1 VSNGT
6 TGGSKPLKMVTC
18 GRCKNKTFISGDL
31 APFAT
36 EECKKCGH
44 PVMLPVMMRNF
55 ELRTIIASGGM
66 GTVYTAHDVK
76 LDREVALKMM
86 KREMVSDPEIMP
98 AFYREARASASLNH
112 TNIIHIYSF
121 DEFDGQPYFVM
132 ELADQGSLDHRI
144 ETETVVPELDV
155 LDVGIK
161 IASALASALK
171 HNLLHRDI
179 KPGNILYNH
188 EGEPKLIDFGL
199 VRAAETSNTWE
210 EHVWGTVYYV
220 APEKIERK
228 GEDFHS
234 DMYSLGGTLYH
245 ALTGHAPFEA
255 PTPEEI
261 VAAHVHTPLTP
272 PNHVVPGITH
282 LTSNALVRAMAKQP
296 ADRFANYEELQME
309 LEAARSQLL
318 VQQVRDAGQTPS
330 TKSWWRKKK

>member
-1 VSNGT
+1 
-6 TGGSKPLKMVTC
+6 MVTC
-18 GRCKNKTFISGDL
+18 GRCKAKTFISGDL
-31 APFAT
+31 APFAV
-36 EECKKCGH
+36 EACKKCGH
-44 PVMLPVMMRNF
+44 PVMLPVLLRNF

-76 LDREVALKMM
+76 LEREVALKMM
-86 KREMVSDPEIMP
+86 KREMAADPEIMQ
-98 AFYREARASASLNH
+98 AFYREARAGAALNH

-121 DEFDGQPYFVM
+121 DEFEGQPYLVM

-144 ETETVVPELDV
+144 ETEGHVPELDV

-161 IASALASALK
+161 MASALASALK

-179 KPGNILYNH
+179 KPGNILYNI

-199 VRAAETSNTWE
+199 VRAAEAGNTWE
-210 EHVWGTVYYV
+210 ENVWGTVYYV

-245 ALTGHAPFEA
+245 ALTGHVPFEA
-255 PTPEEI
+255 PTVEEV
-261 VAAHVHTPLTP
+261 VAAQVHTPLTP
-272 PNHVVPGITH
+272 PDQVLLGISEK
-282 LTSNALVRAMAKQP
+282 TSDALVRAMAKQP
-296 ADRFANYEELQME
+296 GDRFADYEELQMA

-318 VQQVRDAGQTPS
+318 VRQVREAGQGPPN
-330 TKSWWRKKK
+330 KSGWRIKK

>member
-1 VSNGT
+1 
-6 TGGSKPLKMVTC
+6 MVTC
-18 GRCKNKTFISGDL
+18 GRCKSTTFISGDL

-44 PVMLPVMMRNF
+44 PIMLPVMLRNF
-55 ELRTIIASGGM
+55 KLLTIIASGGM

-76 LDREVALKMM
+76 LEREVALKMV
-86 KREMVSDPEIMP
+86 KREMAADPEIMQ
-98 AFYREARASASLNH
+98 AFYREARAGASLNH

-121 DEFDGQPYFVM
+121 DEFEGQPYLVM
-132 ELADQGSLDHRI
+132 ELADQGSLDNRI
-144 ETETVVPELDV
+144 EIEAERRSTVAELDV

-161 IASALASALK
+161 MASALAAALK

-199 VRAAETSNTWE
+199 VRAAEASNTYE
-210 EHVWGTVYYV
+210 EHVYGTVYYV

-234 DMYSLGGTLYH
+234 DMYSLGATLYH
-245 ALTGHAPFEA
+245 ALTGHTPFEA

-272 PNHVVPGITH
+272 PHFVVPAITD
-282 LTSNALVRAMAKQP
+282 LTSAALIRAMAKNP
-296 ADRFANYEELQME
+296 ADRFATYEDMQME
-309 LEAARSQLL
+309 LEAARSRLL
-318 VQQVRDAGQTPS
+318 VQQVREAGHSPGA
-330 TKSWWRKKK
+330 KSWWRKKK

>member
-1 VSNGT
+1 
-6 TGGSKPLKMVTC
+6 
-18 GRCKNKTFISGDL
+18 
-31 APFAT
+31 
-36 EECKKCGH
+36 
-44 PVMLPVMMRNF
+44 MLPVMMRNF

-76 LDREVALKMM
+76 LEREVALKMV
-86 KREMVSDPEIMP
+86 KKEMAADPEIMQ
-98 AFYREARASASLNH
+98 AFYREARAGASLNH

-121 DEFDGQPYFVM
+121 DEFDGQPYLVM

-144 ETETVVPELDV
+144 VTETVVPELDV

-161 IASALASALK
+161 IASALAAALK

-199 VRAAETSNTWE
+199 VRAAETGNTYE
-210 EHVWGTVYYV
+210 EHVYGTVYYV
-220 APEKIERK
+220 APEKVERK

-234 DMYSLGGTLYH
+234 DMYSLGATLYH

-261 VAAHVHTPLTP
+261 VLAQVHTPLTP
-272 PNHVVPGITH
+272 PNQVVPSITD
-282 LTSNALVRAMAKQP
+282 LTSDALTRAMAKQP
-296 ADRFANYEELQME
+296 SDRFANYEELQMA

-318 VQQVRDAGQTPS
+318 VQQVREAGHSHNPG